1 MTAQPRKPAKA
12 TQTVWVERWCPP
24 KPLVTLTPIEKVL
37 NRHTFLVT
45 PESRLVVAVITRAIG
60 DCLSL
65 GRGVRREARRF
76 LLGDDLGL
84 WCDLVGLHPD
94 FVRFVARKAGY
105 LADEKAH
112 WQKVPIKVPVLAP
125 SPDPGI
131 AASHET
137 VRSSAIGPCAAIPC
151 AATPLNTS
159 GETTHA

>member
-1 MTAQPRKPAKA
+1 MSTTSKRIPARK
-12 TQTVWVERWCPP
+12 TYRTEWVERWCPP
-24 KPLVTLTPIEKVL
+24 KPLVSLTPIEKVL

-60 DCLSL
+60 DSLCLTN
-65 GRGVRREARRF
+65 RRMRREARRF
-76 LLGDDLGL
+76 LLGDGLTL

-112 WQKVPIKVPVLAP
+112 WQKVPIKVPVLTHP
-125 SPDPGI
+125 PDLGI
-131 AASHET
+131 AMSHET
-137 VRSSAIGPCAAIPC
+137 VRSSAIGPC